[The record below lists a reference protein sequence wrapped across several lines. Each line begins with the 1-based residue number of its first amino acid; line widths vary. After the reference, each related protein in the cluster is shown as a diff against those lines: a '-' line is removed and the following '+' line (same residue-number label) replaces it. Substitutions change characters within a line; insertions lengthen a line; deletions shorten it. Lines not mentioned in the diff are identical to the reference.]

1 MSSHGPPSIPPG
13 WNVPRPEH
21 LPPPS
26 AWPVLFA
33 LGVTVFAWGIVSVP
47 FLLLVG
53 AALIMYSLGNWIG
66 EIRHEPK

>member
-1 MSSHGPPSIPPG
+1 MSSHRPPSIPPG
-13 WNVPRPEH
+13 WNAPLPEH

-26 AWPVLFA
+26 AWPALFA

-53 AALIMYSLGNWIG
+53 IALIMYSLGHWIG
-66 EIRHEPK
+66 EIRHEAK